1 MFKESHG
8 GHWGWRGVR
17 GNDIRD
23 VIEGH
28 VCFCKTLSFSLSEE
42 RSDDMMSCQDLGAM
56 LRMNC

>member
-1 MFKESHG
+1 MEL
-8 GHWGWRGVR
+8 VR

-28 VCFCKTLSFSLSEE
+28 VGFCKTLSFSLSEE